1 MKKVIIQGSSRSNG
15 NTKKAVDLLMQHV
28 DCDFIDLK
36 TKSILP
42 FDYEF
47 NNKND
52 DFLPLIKQ
60 IVANY
65 DIILF
70 ATPVYWYS
78 MSGIMKTFFDRI
90 TDCITVEKDTGRKLR
105 GKSMALLSTSS
116 ETAET
121 EGFQMPFYK
130 SADYL
135 GMNYLGAVH
144 LGFEDGTPSSNTEDL
159 IRDFAKKINFHENK
173 LNL

>member
-15 NTKKAVDLLMQHV
+15 NTKKAVDLLMKHMEF
-28 DCDFIDLK
+28 DFIDLK
-36 TKSILP
+36 SKNILP

-52 DFLPLIKQ
+52 DFLPLIRR
-60 IVANY
+60 VVEDY
-65 DIILF
+65 DLILF

-90 TDCITVEKDTGRKLR
+90 TDCITAEKNTGRKLR

-116 ETAET
+116 ETSET
-121 EGFQMPFYK
+121 EGFELPFYK

-135 GMNYLGAVH
+135 GMDYLGAVH
-144 LGFEDGTPSSNTEDL
+144 IGFENTSPSSNAEDL
-159 IRDFAKKINFHENK
+159 IRDFTKKINFHENN